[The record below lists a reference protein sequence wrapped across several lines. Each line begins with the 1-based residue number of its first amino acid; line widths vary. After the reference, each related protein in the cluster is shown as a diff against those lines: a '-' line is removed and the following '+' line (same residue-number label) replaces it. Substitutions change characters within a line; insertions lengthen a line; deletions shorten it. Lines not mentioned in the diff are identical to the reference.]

1 MLSTNLGKLELKDLV
16 AMRKIETKSKLQIE
30 DNKIKPTVDFL
41 KKLSDYLAEKFSSAV
56 SVTQAFQLWQAT
68 AAYQSIITARYEH
81 FADISFW
88 YGLPNETINDEKFA
102 GLYFNQGRVK
112 AQQRLE
118 LGNYDYMDFEQSHD
132 LTLLAYGDEEL
143 ATQARNSA
151 IKAKM
156 DFEAQR
162 NRK

>member
-1 MLSTNLGKLELKDLV
+1 MLKTNLGLLELRDFI
-16 AMRKIETKSKLQIE
+16 AIRQIETKAKLKIDDGKIE
-30 DNKIKPTVDFL
+30 PTVEFL
-41 KKLSDYLAEKFSSAV
+41 KKLGQYLAEKFNSLV
-56 SVTQAFQLWQAT
+56 SVTQAFQVWQAT
-68 AAYQSIITARYEH
+68 AAYQSIITTRFEH
-81 FADISFW
+81 FADIAFW
-88 YGLPNETINDEKFA
+88 YGIPGESIDDEKFA
-102 GLYFNQGRVK
+102 GLYFNQGGVK

-118 LGNYDYMDFEQSHD
+118 LGNYDYMDFQQSHD

-143 ATQARNSA
+143 AIQARNSA

>member
-1 MLSTNLGKLELKDLV
+1 MLTTNLGNLELKDLV
-16 AMRKIETKSKLQIE
+16 AMRKIETQSKLEIE
-30 DNKIKPTVDFL
+30 KNKIKPTVEFL
-41 KKLSDYLAEKFSSAV
+41 KKLCDYLVKKFGGSV

-68 AAYQSIITARYEH
+68 AAYQAVITDRYEY

-88 YGLPNETINDEKFA
+88 YGLPNETIDDEKFA

-143 ATQARNSA
+143 AMQARNSA